1 MGMMSRMRMAGV
13 VWGEGEAG
21 LLAPLRVLFH
31 VPEMWLGPV
40 VAARAACWTGALLSM
55 VLVMLL
61 LLLLLL
67 LLAQVL
73 LVEVLVVAELFL
85 RRHYPPP
92 PRARGSRR

>member
-1 MGMMSRMRMAGV
+1 MRMAGV

-61 LLLLLL
+61 LLLL
-67 LLAQVL
+67 AQVL